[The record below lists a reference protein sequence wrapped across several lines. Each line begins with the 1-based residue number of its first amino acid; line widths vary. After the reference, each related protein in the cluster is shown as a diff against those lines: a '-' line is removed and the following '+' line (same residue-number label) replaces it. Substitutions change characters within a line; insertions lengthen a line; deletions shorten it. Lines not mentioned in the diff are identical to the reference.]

1 MAGTEEER
9 VQTGPENTEAGTL
22 AEDFGGRPGF
32 QITGD
37 PAMPEDEPVPEG
49 DKEEGPVRE
58 VKPPAASPERK
69 YKTHEE
75 AEAGAR
81 QHQRFATE
89 KAEEAAR
96 EKEAREAAERERDE
110 LRQKLEE
117 SSKPPDKPAE
127 EPAET
132 KPATRDEQ
140 KARLMSVARIA
151 NRKALEKIGEL
162 DRTDPDYQDQVAG
175 AWAEANTEALL
186 EAGIG
191 GVSPEAV
198 GKMVAEQVKTTLAA
212 EREADKATREEQRKK
227 DEAAE
232 GARIEAKAK
241 ELGTKAGLDL
251 ADPESA
257 DSIIWD
263 RMARQIPQDVYDKG
277 TLEAQVEWV
286 AAEVRKR
293 TGKVAQT
300 AAEREEVARK
310 AQSENGVLGRGGVK
324 PTKTSPKDGDLGSL
338 GSDFAEIRQGRTM
351 A

>member
-110 LRQKLEE
+110 LRQKQWRLITP
-117 SSKPPDKPAE
+117 SRKPAY
-127 EPAET
+127 
-132 KPATRDEQ
+132 RQ
-140 KARLMSVARIA
+140 
-151 NRKALEKIGEL
+151 
-162 DRTDPDYQDQVAG
+162 AG
-175 AWAEANTEALL
+175 AQPPF
-186 EAGIG
+186 
-191 GVSPEAV
+191 SQPS
-198 GKMVAEQVKTTLAA
+198 
-212 EREADKATREEQRKK
+212 R
-227 DEAAE
+227 
-232 GARIEAKAK
+232 
-241 ELGTKAGLDL
+241 LD
-251 ADPESA
+251 P
-257 DSIIWD
+257 
-263 RMARQIPQDVYDKG
+263 RHP
-277 TLEAQVEWV
+277 
-286 AAEVRKR
+286 
-293 TGKVAQT
+293 
-300 AAEREEVARK
+300 
-310 AQSENGVLGRGGVK
+310 
-324 PTKTSPKDGDLGSL
+324 
-338 GSDFAEIRQGRTM
+338 
-351 A
+351 